1 MSSYSS
7 RLEKHLKNQAK
18 QIRKDAELSHSTAL
32 EQAAIEFGFSGWK
45 QARAHMS
52 WAESHIPIALADLPG
67 ITTELARSFS
77 SRKGYPYF
85 HEPLT
90 NQRVDPGDMSQCEKV
105 ASHILL
111 VGLFDELHSPL
122 NLCRS
127 REAQRWLRPT
137 LPMSVATDEQNAVSW
152 RVAMHA
158 RTLALYASVTAEAP
172 IYTSKPTPDEVRETL
187 LRLLH
192 ATYSMSVSLQA
203 KAGGA
208 DVLEHP
214 GFREYVGYA
223 LSAAREMSWPTE
235 GIGSLLEYA
244 GIGQWQYYGSAPAGS
259 KSLLWAGRPRPTE
272 QIEKASSTNSE
283 TPHFPPPP
291 RRPLSAAQHQDL
303 AYLLANLDI
312 PTMGNVRIQRKLTA
326 IQDTLIA
333 WMAKKSGRQPAE
345 ELYFQRKRTARKVR
359 FLAPAQVKALK
370 CQISGIQRVLAK
382 GATRCPSKAHVLRQ
396 VVQLEDML
404 DRWIDK
410 TGGQWAQLDQ
420 KLLMDSIG
428 LVAAD
433 PKDELLHEGESLWQQ
448 VEVMGTAREENLVEV
463 SRPHLY
469 RIWKE
474 EDDAEGWPFDASS
487 QETEDSLHEHLEGL
501 AYYRYVGSAT
511 TRKSFL
517 ADVQKAFYFGPTHI
531 WFKQRLID

>member
-18 QIRKDAELSHSTAL
+18 QIRKDTELSHSTAL
-32 EQAAIEFGFSGWK
+32 EQAAIEFGFSGWR
-45 QARAHMS
+45 QARAHMA
-52 WAESHIPIALADLPG
+52 WVESHVPVALADLPS
-67 ITTELARSFS
+67 ITTELARSLR

-90 NQRVDPGDMSQCEKV
+90 NQRVDPSDMAQCEQV
-105 ASHILL
+105 ASRILL
-111 VGLFDELHSPL
+111 VGLIDELHAPL

-127 REAQRWLRPT
+127 HQAQMWLRPT
-137 LPMSVATDEQNAVSW
+137 LPMDVATDEQRAMSW
-152 RVAMHA
+152 KVVLHA
-158 RTLALYASVTAEAP
+158 RTLALYGSETTNTP

-192 ATYSMSVSLQA
+192 ATYSMSVSFQA
-203 KAGGA
+203 IAGA
-208 DVLEHP
+208 AEVLEHP

-235 GIGSLLEYA
+235 GIGLLLEYA
-244 GIGQWQYYGSAPAGS
+244 NIGHWQDYGSAPAGS
-259 KSLLWAGRPRPTE
+259 KSLLWAGRPRLIE
-272 QIEKASSTNSE
+272 QLDKTRSESSKAS
-283 TPHFPPPP
+283 HLPPP
-291 RRPLSAAQHQDL
+291 RRALSAAQHKDL

-312 PTMGNVRIQRKLTA
+312 PTMGSIEIQRKLTA
-326 IQDTLIA
+326 IQETLIA
-333 WMAKKSGRQPAE
+333 WMAQKSGHQAAE
-345 ELYFQRKRTARKVR
+345 ELYFQRKRTVRKVR

-370 CQISGIQRVLAK
+370 HQISGIQRVLAK
-382 GATRCPSKAHVLRQ
+382 GAVHCSSKAHVLRQ
-396 VVQLEDML
+396 VVQVEQML
-404 DRWIDK
+404 NRWIGR
-410 TGGQWAQLDQ
+410 TGDHWARLDQ
-420 KLLMDSIG
+420 KLVMDSIG

-433 PKDELLHEGESLWQQ
+433 PKDELLYEGESLWQQ

-463 SRPHLY
+463 SRAHLY

-487 QETEDSLHEHLEGL
+487 QETEDSLREHLEGL
-501 AYYRYVGSAT
+501 TYYRYVGSAT

-517 ADVQKAFYFGPTHI
+517 TDVRKGFYFEPTHV